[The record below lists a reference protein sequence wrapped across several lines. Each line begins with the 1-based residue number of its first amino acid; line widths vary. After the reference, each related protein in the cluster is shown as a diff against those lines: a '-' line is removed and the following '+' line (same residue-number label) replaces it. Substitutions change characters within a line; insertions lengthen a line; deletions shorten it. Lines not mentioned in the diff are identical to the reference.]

1 MLCRYKT
8 NDINIMALSNL
19 GGVNT
24 IYLNVADGNLVRQHK
39 QPTERTSERLTK
51 TGKLVFEERF
61 KDLTAKLD
69 NITTRENDYGK
80 QWQIRF
86 QDQGDYYVISLPYS
100 SRYASSFLKALPNIY
115 LDKELRFM
123 PWAMKDKVDPTK
135 TITGITLYQDGEKV
149 APYYTKEDPKGLPQM
164 TKIKVK
170 GKEQWDDSDMM
181 IFLESMAL
189 NLFEEV
195 LKDLSTAPHDDD
207 ETPF

>member
-1 MLCRYKT
+1 
-8 NDINIMALSNL
+8 MALSNL

-24 IYLNVADGNLVRQHK
+24 TYLSVADGNLVRQHK
-39 QPTERTSERLTK
+39 QANERTTERLTK

-69 NITTRENDYGK
+69 GITTRENDYGK
-80 QWQIRF
+80 QWQLRF

-100 SRYASSFLKALPNIY
+100 SRYASSFLKALPNID
-115 LDKELRFM
+115 LAKELRFM
-123 PWAMKDKVDPTK
+123 PWAMKDKMDATK

-164 TKIKVK
+164 VKIKVK
-170 GKEQWDDSDMM
+170 GKEQWDDTSMM
-181 IFLESMAL
+181 DFLEQMAL
-189 NLFEEV
+189 NLFEQDH
-195 LKDLSTAPHDDD
+195 KDLTTASSDNDE

>member
-1 MLCRYKT
+1 
-8 NDINIMALSNL
+8 MALSNL

-24 IYLNVADGNLVRQHK
+24 TYLSVADGNLVRQHK
-39 QPTERTSERLTK
+39 QANERTTERITK

-69 NITTRENDYGK
+69 GITTRENDYGK

-100 SRYASSFLKALPNIY
+100 SRYASSFLKALPNID
-115 LDKELRFM
+115 LHKELRFM
-123 PWAMKDKVDPTK
+123 PWAMKDKMDATK
-135 TITGITLYQDGEKV
+135 TITGITLYQDGEKI

-164 TKIKVK
+164 VKIKVK

-181 IFLESMAL
+181 VFLENMAL
-189 NLFEEV
+189 NLFEQDH
-195 LKDLSTAPHDDD
+195 KDLSTASHDND
-207 ETPF
+207 EVPF